1 MRQASRALRVILA
14 DDHPV
19 FLNGLQALLQTD
31 PMFEVVAV
39 YSNGKAALQAILE
52 HEPDLAVLD
61 ISMPGCTGVE
71 VLAELGDRGL
81 STRVILL
88 TASAGD
94 HEIVEAAAR
103 GTYGLMLKDTAAGTL
118 LECMRSVSVGRRW
131 LPPDIV
137 EAAVRREEEKRARVT
152 QLDTVLTAREREIV
166 ALVAEGRSNKD
177 IARQLGLTDGTVKI
191 HLNNI
196 YRKLEVSN
204 RTSLTALAL
213 SYQSRLPNIK

>member
-1 MRQASRALRVILA
+1 MSQVSPALRVILA

-19 FLNGLQALLQTD
+19 FLSGLRALLQTD
-31 PMFEVVAV
+31 PMFEVVD
-39 YSNGKAALQAILE
+39 SCPDGKAALQAILVSK
-52 HEPDLAVLD
+52 PDLAVLD
-61 ISMPGCTGVE
+61 VSMPGCTGVE
-71 VLAELGDRGL
+71 VLAELGSRSL

-94 HEIVEAAAR
+94 HEIVEAVAR
-103 GTYGLMLKDTAAGTL
+103 GAYGLMLKDAAADTL

-131 LPPDIV
+131 LPSDLV
-137 EAAVRREEEKRARVT
+137 EAAVEREEGKRAKVS
-152 QLDTVLTAREREIV
+152 QLDNALTAREREIV
-166 ALVAEGRSNKD
+166 TLVAEGQSNKE

-191 HLNNI
+191 HLHNI

-213 SYQSRLPNIK
+213 TYRNRLPNVS

>member
-1 MRQASRALRVILA
+1 MSQASQTLRVILA

-19 FLNGLQALLQTD
+19 FLSGLRALLQTD
-31 PMFEVVAV
+31 PTFEVVATCP
-39 YSNGKAALQAILE
+39 NGKAALRAILE
-52 HEPDLAVLD
+52 SKPDLAILD

-71 VLAELGDRGL
+71 VLAELGNRRL

-103 GTYGLMLKDTAAGTL
+103 GVHGLMLKDTAADTL

-131 LPPDIV
+131 LPADLV
-137 EAAVRREEEKRARVT
+137 EAAVRREEGKRARVS
-152 QLDTVLTAREREIV
+152 QLENALTSREREIV
-166 ALVAEGRSNKD
+166 TLVAEGQSNKE

-191 HLNNI
+191 HLHNI
-196 YRKLEVSN
+196 YRKLEVGN

-213 SYQSRLPNIK
+213 SYRNQLPDEP

>member
-1 MRQASRALRVILA
+1 MRPASPALRVILA

-31 PMFEVVAV
+31 PMFEVVDTCKD
-39 YSNGKAALQAILE
+39 GKAALQSILE
-52 HEPDLAVLD
+52 KRPDLAVLD
-61 ISMPGCTGVE
+61 VSMPGCTGVE

-94 HEIVEAAAR
+94 HEIVEAVAR
-103 GTYGLMLKDTAAGTL
+103 GAYGLMLKDTAADTL

-131 LPPDIV
+131 LPSDVV
-137 EAAVRREEEKRARVT
+137 EAAVKREEGKRAKVSH
-152 QLDTVLTAREREIV
+152 LENALTVREREIV
-166 ALVAEGRSNKD
+166 NLVAEGRSNKE

-191 HLNNI
+191 HLHNI
-196 YRKLEVSN
+196 YRKLDVTN

-213 SYQSRLPNIK
+213 SYQNRPHDGT